1 MSAIPPRPRETDLP
15 IRMAAARKILPLIYE
30 WMDEAREEH
39 DDGADSLAGLM
50 LTGGDG
56 YQLARGLEDE
66 WGIQPNA
73 ELVDTLDMAGSHIL
87 QAHRAAVVAWVNAH
101 KIKTDLRLD
110 QRARVK
116 SGPDAGAV
124 GTVVRVMQETG
135 TLLLCCEGLGHVTD
149 GPGVHGIVVPYENVE
164 AAPAPALEGAA

>member
-1 MSAIPPRPRETDLP
+1 MSTTPPRPRETDLP
-15 IRMAAARKILPLIYE
+15 IRMAAARKILPRIYE
-30 WMDEAREEH
+30 WMGKAREEH
-39 DDGADSLAGLM
+39 DDDADSLAGLM
-50 LTGGDG
+50 LAGADG

-73 ELVDTLDMAGSHIL
+73 DLVDVLGIAGGQLHL
-87 QAHRAAVVAWVNAH
+87 AHRAAVVGWVIAND
-101 KIKTDLRLD
+101 IKTDLRVG
-110 QRARVK
+110 QRGQVK

-135 TLLLCCEGLGHVTD
+135 TLLLCCEGLGHVTA